1 MLGFLKILLIVVL
14 PNLFPDWTHIFC
26 FTVDD
31 ILAEVSSLK
40 ALSCYRARDFYDAY
54 LFYSIWQQGNWGDEE
69 LFDQN
74 CYWAVCSKAKSIKCI
89 KKTSNGTQCIVRTP
103 SVYTTCKWQIGYLTI
118 LWWLFNG
125 KIRKK
130 YSTWDQ
136 AEKNRKR
143 WSL

>member
-14 PNLFPDWTHIFC
+14 PNLFPDWTHTFC

-40 ALSCYRARDFYDAY
+40 ALSRYRARDFYDAY
-54 LFYSIWQQGNWGDEE
+54 RFYSIWQQGNWGDEE

-89 KKTSNGTQCIVRTP
+89 KNVKRYTVRSTYTLSTPPVNGRLAILP
-103 SVYTTCKWQIGYLTI
+103 FFGGYLMV
-118 LWWLFNG
+118 
-125 KIRKK
+125 K
-130 YSTWDQ
+130 S
-136 AEKNRKR
+136 EKNIAPGTRLKKVER
-143 WSL
+143 DEVN